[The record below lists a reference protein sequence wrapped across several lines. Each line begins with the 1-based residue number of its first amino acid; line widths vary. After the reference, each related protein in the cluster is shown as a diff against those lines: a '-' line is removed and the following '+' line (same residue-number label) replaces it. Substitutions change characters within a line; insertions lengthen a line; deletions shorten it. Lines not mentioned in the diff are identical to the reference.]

1 MPTSTADVMLVLG
14 DIRQVQKIAE
24 SSHNRVRRIARQI
37 VKNSIEFGAH
47 WQPEFPVCALIQLD
61 RGLADSLNEVK
72 MKRER
77 LTQIVLVIVGLL
89 NLALIYFLYM
99 DLRHSSWLLE
109 GKNEVEPMF
118 LSFFIPV
125 GVFLLVAARRP
136 SEHRS
141 MIALAAWWNISHGV
155 VMAIQTV
162 EARIHAVD
170 RGFTDVIIFLVI
182 GGVLLALLP
191 AKREAVSQE
200 VA

>member
-1 MPTSTADVMLVLG
+1 
-14 DIRQVQKIAE
+14 
-24 SSHNRVRRIARQI
+24 
-37 VKNSIEFGAH
+37 
-47 WQPEFPVCALIQLD
+47 
-61 RGLADSLNEVK
+61 

-89 NLALIYFLYM
+89 NLAQIYFLYM

-109 GKNEVEPMF
+109 PGKNEVNPMF

-125 GVFLLVAARRP
+125 GVFLLMAARRP

-141 MIALAAWWNISHGV
+141 MIALAAWWNISHGG

-162 EARIHAVD
+162 EAWIHSVH
-170 RGFTDVIIFLVI
+170 RNFTDVIVFLAI
-182 GGVLLALLP
+182 GAVLLALLP
-191 AKREAVSQE
+191 AKREAVAPG

>member
-1 MPTSTADVMLVLG
+1 
-14 DIRQVQKIAE
+14 
-24 SSHNRVRRIARQI
+24 
-37 VKNSIEFGAH
+37 
-47 WQPEFPVCALIQLD
+47 
-61 RGLADSLNEVK
+61 

-89 NLALIYFLYM
+89 NLSTSYFLYM

-109 GKNEVEPMF
+109 RKNEIEPMF

-125 GVFLLVAARRP
+125 GIFLLLAAKRP

-141 MIALAAWWNISHGV
+141 MIALAAWWHICHGL
-155 VMAIQTV
+155 VMTIQTV
-162 EARIHAVD
+162 QAWIHGVHRNFA
-170 RGFTDVIIFLVI
+170 DVIIFLVI

-191 AKREAVSQE
+191 ARREAVAQE